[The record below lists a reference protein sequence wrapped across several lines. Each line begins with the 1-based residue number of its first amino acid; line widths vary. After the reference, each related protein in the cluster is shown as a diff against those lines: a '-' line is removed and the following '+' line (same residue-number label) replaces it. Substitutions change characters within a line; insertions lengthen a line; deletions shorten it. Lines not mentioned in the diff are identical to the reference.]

1 MKIQINL
8 PTSGTPIVETIIN
21 SPIGIKKREIELL
34 LPLGFERCRYKVCF
48 LDMNNNH
55 MIGPY
60 SNREVVDFSCFSGRI
75 KVRAVLDKEYKIS
88 FSDTITTAINTY
100 GEYSS
105 YMITYSYSGLI
116 DIDIYNLAYS
126 TCSFS
131 SEQSLIMRAQ
141 LIMEQV
147 LRTVIGIT
155 LSQNQ
160 VSGGGISSNVFYNLE
175 FIIAA
180 SIKKTFDEACKKYL
194 IWCYPVGCLK
204 IHNTNIQ
211 QVIDMLNTPIQIERM
226 RDQETFKSNIRLKE
240 ICAQSILELKKEQIA
255 SLSNMMTAAVNSQY
269 ELEQMKEL
277 PNIWNAYGNTNKDID
292 HLMDYYL
299 GNGDKK

>member
-1 MKIQINL
+1 MKFQINL

-21 SPIGIKKREIELL
+21 SPIRIKKREIELL

-48 LDMNNNH
+48 VDMNNNQ

-60 SNREVVDFSCFSGRI
+60 SNGEVVDFGCFSGKI
-75 KVRAVLDKEYKIS
+75 KVRAILDKEYNIS

-100 GEYSS
+100 GEYSP
-105 YMITYSYSGLI
+105 YTITYSYNGLI

-126 TCSFS
+126 SCSFS

-141 LIMEQV
+141 VVMEQV
-147 LRTVIGIT
+147 LRTVIGII

-175 FIIAA
+175 SIIAA
-180 SIKKTFDEACKKYL
+180 SIKKTFDDACQKYL

-204 IHNTNIQ
+204 IQNTNIQ
-211 QVIDMLNTPIQIERM
+211 QVIGMLNTPIQIDRM
-226 RDQETFKSNIRLKE
+226 KDQKIFESNIRLKE
-240 ICAQSILELKKEQIA
+240 ICVQSILELKKEQIA
-255 SLSNMMTAAVNSQY
+255 SLSNMMTEAVKSQY
-269 ELEQMKEL
+269 ELEQIRKL
-277 PNIWNAYGNTNKDID
+277 PDILNIYSDTNKNID
-292 HLMDYYL
+292 HLIDHFL

>member
-34 LPLGFERCRYKVCF
+34 LPLGFEHCRYKVCF
-48 LDMNNNH
+48 LNMNNNH

-60 SNREVVDFSCFSGRI
+60 SNGEVVDFSCFSGRI

-180 SIKKTFDEACKKYL
+180 SIKKTFDEACQKYL

-240 ICAQSILELKKEQIA
+240 ICAQSIIELKKEQIA

-269 ELEQMKEL
+269 EVEQMEKI
-277 PNIWNAYGNTNKDID
+277 PNILNAYGNTNENID

>member
-1 MKIQINL
+1 MKFQINL
-8 PTSGTPIVETIIN
+8 PTSGSPIVETIIS

-34 LPLGFERCRYKVCF
+34 LPLGFERCQYKVCF
-48 LDMNNNH
+48 GDMNNSQ

-60 SNREVVDFSCFSGRI
+60 SNGEVADFSRFSGKIR
-75 KVRAVLDKEYKIS
+75 VRAVLDKEYNIS

-100 GEYSS
+100 GEYSP
-105 YMITYSYSGLI
+105 YIITYSYNGLI

-126 TCSFS
+126 SCSFS

-141 LIMEQV
+141 AILEQV

-155 LSQNQ
+155 LSRNSM
-160 VSGGGISSNVFYNLE
+160 SGGGISSDVFYNLE
-175 FIIAA
+175 FIISA

-211 QVIDMLNTPIQIERM
+211 QVISMLNTPIQIDRM
-226 RDQETFKSNIRLKE
+226 RDQQIFESNIKLKE
-240 ICAQSILELKKEQIA
+240 ICAQSIIELEKEKIASVSNMVTSAVENQYEVDQIA
-255 SLSNMMTAAVNSQY
+255 ALPNLSN
-269 ELEQMKEL
+269 
-277 PNIWNAYGNTNKDID
+277 IYGNKNID
-292 HLMDYYL
+292 NLIDYYL